1 MKIKAGLHT
10 CSSLSFPEA
19 EPEAKVYVLLLI
31 KEYSPREV
39 GVRGK
44 GAEAGTEGALVSRH

>member
-1 MKIKAGLHT
+1 MHT

-31 KEYSPREV
+31 KEYSPGEV